1 MKKILCFVLA
11 LAMALAVSGCG
22 KTKTLTCDGC
32 GKTVEVSE
40 SSNMTD
46 EWLVFCEDCQDDV
59 VN

>member
-11 LAMALAVSGCG
+11 LAMVLAVSGCG
-22 KTKTLTCDGC
+22 KTKTLICDGC
-32 GKTVEVSE
+32 EKEVQVSE

-46 EWLVFCEDCQDDV
+46 EWLIFCEDCQDDV